1 MTTVELTSLSS
12 AKTADARAMACP
24 GPLLEAKKS
33 IGTVKVGEVLEIWSG
48 DPGTKKDMPTWCQK
62 VGHEFL
68 GAIAADGSRNES
80 HFTNRLSVLQRL
92 EQYTDYT

>member
-1 MTTVELTSLSS
+1 MTNVELTTLQPS
-12 AKTADARAMACP
+12 KTADARAMACP

-48 DPGTKKDMPTWCQK
+48 DPATKKDMPLWCTK

-68 GAIAADGSRNES
+68 GVIVADGYD
-80 HFTNRLSVLQRL
+80 RLFIRRKK
-92 EQYTDYT
+92 